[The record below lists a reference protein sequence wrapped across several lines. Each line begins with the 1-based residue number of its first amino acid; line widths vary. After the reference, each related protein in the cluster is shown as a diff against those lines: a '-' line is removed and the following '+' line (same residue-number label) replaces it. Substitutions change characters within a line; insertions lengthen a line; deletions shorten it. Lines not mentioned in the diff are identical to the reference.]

1 MPASV
6 LSVAQPALLEYD
18 THLGPVNT
26 VTFFDGGRRF
36 MSTSDD
42 KRVIVWDY
50 GTPVPIKEFQDPSL
64 HAVSAATLHPG
75 GGFVTG
81 QSQDNTLVT
90 YAVGERSGRAL
101 KKSFKGHTAS
111 GYACQPC
118 YSPDGQF
125 LASGDGDGTLWFWQW
140 SSCRVLKS
148 IPRAHANGPATG
160 FDWHPLE
167 PATAVSS
174 GWDGVICLWG
184 E

>member
-1 MPASV
+1 
-6 LSVAQPALLEYD
+6 
-18 THLGPVNT
+18 VNT

-36 MSTSDD
+36 ASTSDD
-42 KRVIVWDY
+42 KRVIVWEY
-50 GTPVPIKEFQDPSL
+50 GTPVPIKEFQDPSM
-64 HAVSAATLHPG
+64 HAISAAVLHPG

-101 KKSFKGHTAS
+101 KKNFKGHTAS
-111 GYACQPC
+111 GYACQPT

-125 LASGDGDGTLWFWQW
+125 LASGDGDGSLWFWQW
-140 SSCRVLKS
+140 ASGRVLKS

-160 FDWHPLE
+160 LDWHPRE
-167 PATAVSS
+167 PATMASS